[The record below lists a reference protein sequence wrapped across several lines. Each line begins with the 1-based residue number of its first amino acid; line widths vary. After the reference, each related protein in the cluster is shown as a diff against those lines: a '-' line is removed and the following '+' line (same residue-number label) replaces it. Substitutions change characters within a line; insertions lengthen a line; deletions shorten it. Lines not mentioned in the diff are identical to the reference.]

1 VDAVTA
7 PVDVASRLNLDVEQ
21 GAKVVVRRYLLVI
34 DGEPVQLA
42 DSYFDAELVS
52 GTPVADPENITPGR
66 IDTELRKRFNLVP
79 RRFLDELTAR
89 MPTPDETRSL
99 QLLPGT
105 PVVDLMRTYSDPSQ
119 GPFEVARY
127 VIAGDKHVLVYPG
140 TLPAPR
146 EAPSTTIP
154 RDD

>member
-52 GTPVADPENITPGR
+52 GTPVTDPENITPGR
-66 IDTELRKRFNLVP
+66 IDTELRKRLNLVP
-79 RRFLDELTAR
+79 RRLLDELTAR
-89 MPTPDETRSL
+89 MSTPDEIRSL

-105 PVVDLMRTYSDPSQ
+105 PLVDLMRTYSDLSQ

-127 VIAGDKHVLVYPG
+127 IIAGDKHVLVYPG
-140 TLPAPR
+140 TLPAP
-146 EAPSTTIP
+146 STATP